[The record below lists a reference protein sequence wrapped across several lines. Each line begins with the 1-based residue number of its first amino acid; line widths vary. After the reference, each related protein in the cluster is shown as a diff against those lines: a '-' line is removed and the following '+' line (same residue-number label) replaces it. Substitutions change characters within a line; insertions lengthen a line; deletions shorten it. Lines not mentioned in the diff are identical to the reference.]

1 MQVMLLKKLLK
12 IAAVLGVAQG
22 ILTFI
27 GGIIACFDKNNG
39 VFFLEP
45 SRKMIVD
52 GLHEIMRFARNFQIF
67 VLQAMILF
75 NLF

>member
-12 IAAVLGVAQG
+12 IAAVLGVVQG

-27 GGIIACFDKNNG
+27 GGIIACFDKSSD
-39 VFFLEP
+39 VLFLALY
-45 SRKMIVD
+45 RKMIVD
-52 GLHEIMRFARNFQIF
+52 GLPEIMRFARNFQIF